1 MMRLIVALA
10 LIHAVAA
17 CSSFGR
23 ADLANRAQTELVG
36 LSTEQLLACAGAPD
50 RRAMSGET
58 EVLTYG
64 VRTQTQASKDHPGS
78 TRFCEATFVIRDG
91 RVSKVS
97 YRGKTGGWLTSGEQC
112 GYVVQNCVQ

>member
-1 MMRLIVALA
+1 MRVLFALA
-10 LIHAVAA
+10 LILAVGA

-36 LSTEQLLACAGAPD
+36 LSKEQLLSCAGAPD

-91 RVSKVS
+91 HVSKVS
-97 YRGKTGGWLTSGEQC
+97 YRGATGGWFTTGEQC
-112 GYVVQNCVQ
+112 GYVVQNCLQ